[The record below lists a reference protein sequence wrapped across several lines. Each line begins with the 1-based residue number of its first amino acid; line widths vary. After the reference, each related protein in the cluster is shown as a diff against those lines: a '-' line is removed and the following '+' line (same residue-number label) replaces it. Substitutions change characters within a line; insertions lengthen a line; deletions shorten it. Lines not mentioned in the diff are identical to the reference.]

1 MIILS
6 KEEQEQI
13 YKDFITENFKTEIE
27 NHKNGNCNCDLAEGG
42 TGLCNIG
49 QWLEG
54 CITSEEFLRNY
65 NYIIGNIAKDG
76 LIEKEYY
83 RQGYIYKNIPNYWAK
98 KGICYIS
105 EYQGETVA
113 KPIMGVDGKQRV
125 DKFGEEEY
133 EDNYYITKNSKEGKD
148 FETYKSIQEVAK
160 FALENEF
167 GKSNEK
173 DIKFLANE
181 IFDMVDWQFASSLAD
196 ELAENYELEVG

>member
-27 NHKNGNCNCDLAEGG
+27 NHKNGNCNCDLTEGE
-42 TGLCNIG
+42 TGLCDIG

-54 CITSEEFLRNY
+54 CISSEELLRNY
-65 NYIIGNIAKDG
+65 DYIIGNITKDG

-83 RQGYIYKNIPNYWAK
+83 SQGYIYKNVPNYWAK

-105 EYQGETVA
+105 EYQGEAVA
-113 KPIMGVDGKQRV
+113 KPLIGIDGKQRI
-125 DKFGEEEY
+125 DEFGEEEY
-133 EDNYYITKNSKEGKD
+133 EEDYYITENSKEGKH
-148 FETYKSIQEVAK
+148 FETYNSIQNVAK

-173 DIKFLANE
+173 DIRFLANE
-181 IFDMVDWQFASSLAD
+181 IFDMVDWQFASSLAS
-196 ELAENYELEVG
+196 ELVENYELEVK